1 MQDLPK
7 LIERI
12 AESKN
17 IVWKDIR
24 TNNSCAHPTD
34 KVPSFSK
41 LCSAK
46 TKLER
51 R

>member
-12 AESKN
+12 VESRN

-24 TNNSCAHPTD
+24 TNNSCVHPTD
-34 KVPSFSK
+34 KDPSFSK
-41 LCSAK
+41 LYSAK